1 MTDPKVSLDG
11 GRKVYT
17 ILGSEGNLF
26 LVYLLETSL
35 YSQPVENHLMTTPS
49 ILRFEDLKDSPT
61 VRIEL
66 PAPIPLGTKLNLTLA
81 LKRKHGGRTEE
92 LRVMGEFKVT
102 SVTLDSSGPL
112 RQIVGVTSTGV
123 APSWKAVK
131 NVVAKKPIPAK
142 APRTEIA

>member
-1 MTDPKVSLDG
+1 
-11 GRKVYT
+11 
-17 ILGSEGNLF
+17 
-26 LVYLLETSL
+26 
-35 YSQPVENHLMTTPS
+35 MTTPS